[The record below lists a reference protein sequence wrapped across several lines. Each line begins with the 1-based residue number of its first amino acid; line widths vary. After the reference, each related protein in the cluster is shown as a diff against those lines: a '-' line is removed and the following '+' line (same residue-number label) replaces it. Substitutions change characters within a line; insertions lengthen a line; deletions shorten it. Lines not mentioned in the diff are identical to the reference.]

1 LIIQHLCGALKVWW
15 CIFKGVAWMSVKRNG
30 ITVNVSPDK
39 MYAFLS
45 LQPQENVKVMPEDIY
60 LLLEEE
66 GITHGID
73 VEAIKSLCSTS
84 GRIQKQ

>member
-1 LIIQHLCGALKVWW
+1 
-15 CIFKGVAWMSVKRNG
+15 MSVKRNG